1 MMKARAKGSPDWNLY
16 KSCSIGI
23 SLKSPNHTGE
33 ALEAIV
39 DWMNGKFEYC
49 TIDLTD
55 SLERI
60 NIAAQKGITEDEA
73 RREANALGDAWMRE
87 NSHILSNLRMPM
99 SLLRW
104 DHWHS
109 ESRKPELEKLKILF
123 KHAVDNNPK
132 FSEAVNEDVNHFYER
147 RFGLNAHQINQEQ
160 RELSQRY
167 LIEEMAGH
175 SLLYSDYRCAT
186 IYPGRQQE
194 SFKML
199 RESAVPNVPKGL
211 ENSYYTRLVVYDPN
225 KQSSAGSAND
235 NPKSSVTER
244 IVSGTQKVLTTI
256 SGNAGGAPTAV
267 KSLLPFRNINAVAY
281 SPL

>member
-1 MMKARAKGSPDWNLY
+1 MMKARAKGSPDWNFY

-55 SLERI
+55 SLERV
-60 NIAAQKGITEDEA
+60 NIAAEKNITEDEA
-73 RREANALGDAWMRE
+73 HREANALGDAWMRE

-109 ESRKPELEKLKILF
+109 ESRKPELEQLKILF
-123 KHAVDNNPK
+123 KHAVDNNPE
-132 FSEAVNEDVNHFYER
+132 FADAVNADINHFYER
-147 RFGLNAHQINQEQ
+147 RFDLAPNQITKEQ
-160 RELSQRY
+160 RDRSQRY

-175 SLLYSDYRCAT
+175 SLLYRDYRCAT

-199 RESAVPNVPKGL
+199 RESAVPNVPHGL
-211 ENSYYTRLVVYDPN
+211 ENSYYTRLVIYDPK
-225 KQSSAGSAND
+225 KQSPSGSAND
-235 NPKSSVTER
+235 NPKACVAER
-244 IVSGTQKVLTTI
+244 IVNGAQKVLNTI
-256 SGNAGGAPTAV
+256 SSTAV
-267 KSLLPFRNINAVAY
+267 GTTGRQSLLPFRNVDAVAY